1 MTLDDCNWEQFLRKD
16 LSLGVRATE
25 RKNQVSLQFLLL
37 GSINIFYDFHAT
49 ASKSRHQRRYCSFT
63 WTSVHGLFAKARRSD
78 PIFPLLLC
86 TQLGS
91 DPLHQISCLS
101 VLHSIVWHYHG
112 GWKLRCSFSVS
123 RLVSEENPDL
133 IFIQISSEVMALGKS
148 LIKNSW

>member
-1 MTLDDCNWEQFLRKD
+1 M
-16 LSLGVRATE
+16 SSGVRATE

-63 WTSVHGLFAKARRSD
+63 WTSVHGLFSKARRNY

-91 DPLHQISCLS
+91 DHQTSCLL
-101 VLHSIVWHYHG
+101 VLHSIIWHYPG
-112 GWKLRCSFSVS
+112 EWKLPCSISVF
-123 RLVSEENPDL
+123 RLVSEENPSL
-133 IFIQISSEVMALGKS
+133 IFIQISSEVTALGKN